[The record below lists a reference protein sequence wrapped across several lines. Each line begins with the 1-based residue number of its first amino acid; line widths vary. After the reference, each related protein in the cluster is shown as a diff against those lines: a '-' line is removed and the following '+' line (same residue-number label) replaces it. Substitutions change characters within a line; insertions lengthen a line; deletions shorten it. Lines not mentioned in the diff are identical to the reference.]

1 MYQWTNLHRRS
12 ISIYTKIIHF
22 HLRGKHPPQK
32 IEQKSRRQTRRGEMR
47 MQEGDGPTPSE
58 VLHARIEIEPT
69 MTTVGTSTK
78 TKTEGVGRRNQRR
91 VAWKPR
97 TMVERDGLERA
108 VQEIRDTVRV
118 KWIHIYGSC
127 MHMRSF
133 KVGLQRKIGD
143 TGAQSSRIWACNTSR
158 DWGVLFGPIS

>member
-1 MYQWTNLHRRS
+1 
-12 ISIYTKIIHF
+12 
-22 HLRGKHPPQK
+22 
-32 IEQKSRRQTRRGEMR
+32 

-158 DWGVLFGPIS
+158 DWVHGAYCLGQFHKIQPFWGGELGHEIRLDSLFGIGCSLLEN